1 MRLLFLNRSMLVV
14 LIISCVLRWS
24 GTVYAAPGDIE
35 TIVGGGPADG
45 SVATDVSVEPEGVFV
60 DNAGNIYVADRVNNR
75 VYKVDGVGQISTIAG
90 DGTRGYFGDGG
101 LAVNAQV
108 HHPSD
113 VFVDGAG
120 NIYIADTDNHCIR
133 KVDTAG
139 IITTVAGD
147 GLQGDS
153 GDGGPATSAKLRH
166 PNGVFVDATGNIYI
180 AGRTND
186 RIRKVDTAGI
196 ITTVAGNGTGGYS
209 GDGGVATSAQLN
221 SPYDV
226 FVDGVGNIY
235 IADGIN
241 NRIRKV
247 DTAGII
253 NTVAGNGANGYSG
266 DGGAATSAAL
276 GSPSGVFVDGVGNIY
291 IADGINNRI
300 RKVDTAGIITT
311 VAGNGGFGYSGDGGA
326 ATNAQLNTAA
336 RVSVDNSGVIYI
348 ADRNNRRL
356 RKVDGAGTISTIVGN
371 GTAGY
376 SGDGGAA
383 TSAQLST
390 PYGVAVDAA
399 GNVYLA
405 DRSNH
410 IVRKVDSSGAIST
423 VAGSGGFGYSGDGG
437 AATNAEM
444 RYPHGVA
451 VDGAGNIYIADV
463 TNHSIRKVDSA
474 GNISTVAGTGT
485 DGYSGDGGA
494 ATSAEL
500 ASPTGVSVDG
510 SGNLYIA
517 YSNNHRV
524 RKVDIA
530 GNISTIAGTGTLGYS
545 GDGGAAT
552 SEELNYPSVIAI
564 DSAGNIYIADRNNHR
579 IRKIDGAGNIS
590 TIAGTGASGYSGDG
604 GVATNA
610 SIKNPW
616 GVAVDGSD
624 DLYIADSY
632 NHSIRKVDGAGII
645 STVAGT
651 GIWGYLGDGSAA
663 INAQMRNPLGVVV
676 DAVGNI
682 YIADTDNARVRKVVA
697 AASV

>member
-517 YSNNHRV
+517 DSNNHRV

-530 GNISTIAGTGTLGYS
+530 GNISTVVS
-545 GDGGAAT
+545 T
-552 SEELNYPSVIAI
+552 SKCTF
-564 DSAGNIYIADRNNHR
+564 R
-579 IRKIDGAGNIS
+579 
-590 TIAGTGASGYSGDG
+590 
-604 GVATNA
+604 GV
-610 SIKNPW
+610 
-616 GVAVDGSD
+616 
-624 DLYIADSY
+624 
-632 NHSIRKVDGAGII
+632 
-645 STVAGT
+645 
-651 GIWGYLGDGSAA
+651 
-663 INAQMRNPLGVVV
+663 
-676 DAVGNI
+676 
-682 YIADTDNARVRKVVA
+682 
-697 AASV
+697 